1 MENENEKKI
10 INEAQLLCYNAFE
23 LKNIEIDLND
33 AIIFCKNHS
42 GSSDMLLCMYFKE
55 ILDIDISNDALKY
68 NNQNFLTNS
77 NFDNNSYD
85 FSNNNIEIN
94 SNNLDENNDLSEIYN
109 DYKKFNEIFP
119 NTDYKW
125 FEERY
130 NKLTVSNNGNT
141 KLEQMIAF
149 I

>member
-10 INEAQLLCYNAFE
+10 IDEAKLLCYNSFE

-33 AIIFCKNHS
+33 AILFCKNHS
-42 GSSDMLLCMYFKE
+42 GNSDMLLCMYFKE

-68 NNQNFLTNS
+68 DNQNFLTNS
-77 NFDNNSYD
+77 NN
-85 FSNNNIEIN
+85 FSNNNIDK
-94 SNNLDENNDLSEIYN
+94 NNNLSEIYI
-109 DYKKFNEIFP
+109 DYQKFNEIFP

-130 NKLTVSNNGNT
+130 NKLTFSNNGNT
-141 KLEQMIAF
+141 KLEQMMAF
-149 I
+149 TSRF